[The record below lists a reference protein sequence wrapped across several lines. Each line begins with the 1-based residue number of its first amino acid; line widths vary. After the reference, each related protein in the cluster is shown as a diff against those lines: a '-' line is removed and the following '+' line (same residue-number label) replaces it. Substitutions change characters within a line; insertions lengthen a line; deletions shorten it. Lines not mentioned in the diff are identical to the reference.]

1 MAFTRFNYDKA
12 RTNKRLQ
19 ENMDIA
25 LYQSNVPGNGTHPY
39 FYEDPQ
45 IRLSKWGGNLH
56 TNQVDIES
64 DFRGLTRPLG
74 KDCYTYSKY
83 NVKSQTIQYPV
94 YSDTTK
100 QSRVTHPVW
109 WYRDLDQTKNPIL
122 PLNPQ
127 ENVCYPFEIN
137 VNTQLLEKDDFKP
150 VSFNKSL
157 GKSN

>member
-64 DFRGLTRPLG
+64 DFRGLTRPLS
-74 KDCYTYSKY
+74 KDCHTYGTYKVNGQARKCPKYT
-83 NVKSQTIQYPV
+83 
-94 YSDTTK
+94 DTTR
-100 QSRVTHPVW
+100 QSRATHPVW
-109 WYRDLDQTKNPIL
+109 WYRDMEQTKNDIL
-122 PLNPQ
+122 PLDPQ
-127 ENVCYPFEIN
+127 ENVCYPFEVN
-137 VNTQLLEKDDFKP
+137 VNTQLLEKDEYQP
-150 VSFNKSL
+150 PTFNKSL
-157 GKSN
+157 GK